1 MSHIKNYS
9 QETGKGLEYYSSK
22 YENFIVLGGFNAQM
36 SNPLMSKFLYQ
47 RQVVRE
53 RIIRNFYP

>member
-22 YENFIVLGGFNAQM
+22 YENFIVFGGFNAQM
-36 SNPLMSKFLYQ
+36 SNPLMSKFLY
-47 RQVVRE
+47 
-53 RIIRNFYP
+53 